1 MSERP
6 SAGHQKIMNIV
17 IENPP
22 RTIMEVYEML
32 PEGTLAELIDNQIYM
47 SPAPLF
53 KHQRTIQSIF
63 IELNKI
69 VENTEMGSIV
79 LAPFDIKLDPE
90 RNSVQPDIVV
100 ILNTNPNQ
108 INAEG
113 RYFGVPDLLI
123 EVLSPGNKEHDLVTK
138 KDLYEKFGV
147 QEYWIVDPETKLAI
161 GYALKEG
168 VYKRIGEDLGKIQSH
183 LLHAEFVF

>member
-1 MSERP
+1 MPTAS
-6 SAGHQKIMNIV
+6 HQEVMNIV

-53 KHQRTIQSIF
+53 KHQWTIQSIF

-69 VENTEMGSIV
+69 VQNNGMGSIV
-79 LAPFDIKLDPE
+79 LAPFDIKLDSD

-108 INAEG
+108 ISAEG
-113 RYFGVPDLLI
+113 RYAGVPDLLI

-147 QEYWIVDPETKLAI
+147 QEYWVVDPETKLAL
-161 GYALKEG
+161 GYTLKEG
-168 VYKRIGEDLGKIQSH
+168 IYHRMGEDLGKIQST
-183 LLHAEFVF
+183 LLQAEFIF

>member
-1 MSERP
+1 
-6 SAGHQKIMNIV
+6 MNIV

-53 KHQRTIQSIF
+53 KHQWTIQSIF

-69 VENTEMGSIV
+69 VQNTGTGSIV
-79 LAPFDIKLDPE
+79 LAPFDIKLDPD

-100 ILNTNPNQ
+100 ILNSNPNQ
-108 INAEG
+108 ISAEG
-113 RYFGVPDLLI
+113 RYAGVPDLLI
-123 EVLSPGNKEHDLVTK
+123 EVLSPGNREQDLVTK

-147 QEYWIVDPETKLAI
+147 QEYWVVDPETNLAL
-161 GYALKEG
+161 GFALKD
-168 VYKRIGEDLGKIQSH
+168 KRYIKISEEIGKIASE
-183 LLHAEFVF
+183 LLNANFNF

>member
-1 MSERP
+1 ME
-6 SAGHQKIMNIV
+6 IIV
-17 IENPP
+17 GQPP

-53 KHQRTIQSIF
+53 KHQWTIQSIF

-69 VENTEMGSIV
+69 VQNTGMGSIV
-79 LAPFDIKLDPE
+79 LAPFDIKLDSD
-90 RNSVQPDIVV
+90 RNAVQPDIVV

-108 INAEG
+108 ISAEG
-113 RYFGVPDLLI
+113 RYAGVPDLLI

-147 QEYWIVDPETKLAI
+147 QEYWVVDPETKLAL
-161 GYALKEG
+161 GYSLKEG
-168 VYKRIGEDLGKIQSH
+168 IYHHVGEDLGKMQSP
-183 LLHAEFVF
+183 LLQAEFVF